1 GREAGAKKRRRIN
14 RMKLIRDRHKATCL
28 GDHYFGITAIGVVPL
43 ASHLQGALIYP
54 RSDDK
59 ALCETFYL
67 FGLPR
72 AEQGSAASVGAPT
85 RPKQNAA
92 RSEETLVGSIDN

>member
-1 GREAGAKKRRRIN
+1 MN
-14 RMKLIRDRHKATCL
+14 
-28 GDHYFGITAIGVVPL
+28 VVSH

-72 AEQGSAASVGAPT
+72 AEQGSAAPVGAPT

-92 RSEETLVGSIDN
+92 RSEETLVGSIDNRDYAKGSAVPSSDVQRRIVGVASA